1 MRSSYRDVRRHFS
14 ILNFELSDHYAVER
28 PPMAAI
34 MSDGVSRADGR
45 VPPDVVVSGDEGDR
59 EKIAV
64 AAAAAPY
71 DTLGRQALSPIMR

>member
-1 MRSSYRDVRRHFS
+1 
-14 ILNFELSDHYAVER
+14 
-28 PPMAAI
+28 MAAI